1 MPLISTPLDELASS
15 LPLPAPPTCE
25 PPCRRGQLEPT
36 ASAALLPCP
45 PPCLQLD
52 RIITEIVSVDNAHVT
67 ARIDAQVQACG
78 LTYTKLSGVM
88 GGFGNILVP
97 LVVLAA
103 SLALLE
109 LLHF

>member
-1 MPLISTPLDELASS
+1 
-15 LPLPAPPTCE
+15 
-25 PPCRRGQLEPT
+25 
-36 ASAALLPCP
+36 
-45 PPCLQLD
+45 
-52 RIITEIVSVDNAHVT
+52 VSVDNANVT